1 MKTNTVLTIVLLVA
15 SLALMAACAA
25 PPTRVPPT
33 AVPKPTAAPAQPTSA
48 PAATQAPAATTAPTT
63 APTSAPAAT
72 TAPSAKVPQPGK
84 TYKIGYS
91 QIVDHPALNE
101 TRRGFLDGLKAAG
114 FIEGTN
120 LKFDYQNAQND
131 VANARNIAEK
141 FLADGDDLIVACT
154 TPNSQAT
161 VKVARGQKAPVLCG
175 CVTDPVVA
183 GIADSV
189 DKPSGTNVTGM
200 YNPVPIA
207 ESFDLFLKIKPNMK
221 TIGTI
226 YNASESNSQTI
237 NKAAKAEADK
247 RGLKW
252 VEVTVTSS
260 AEVKDAAQSLIG
272 KVDAIVIGQ
281 DNTVISAFDAVVKTA
296 QDNKLAL
303 FTMDPQ
309 SVQNGAIASLAA
321 NQYKNGVLWA
331 TELAV
336 PILLGAN
343 PATLTPVRPKE
354 FDLQVNVKAATA
366 AGLTIPQDS
375 LDRAANVFGK

>member
-161 VKVARGQKAPVLCG
+161 VKVARGQKAPVLYG

-336 PILLGAN
+336 PILY
-343 PATLTPVRPKE
+343 RE
-354 FDLQVNVKAATA
+354 DFQHF
-366 AGLTIPQDS
+366 
-375 LDRAANVFGK
+375 RAP